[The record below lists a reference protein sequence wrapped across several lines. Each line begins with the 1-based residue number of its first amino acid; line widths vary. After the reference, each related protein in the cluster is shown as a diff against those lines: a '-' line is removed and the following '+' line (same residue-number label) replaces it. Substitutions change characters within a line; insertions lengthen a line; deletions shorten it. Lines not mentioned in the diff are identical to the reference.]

1 MDSHSLQKTKWYQ
14 AQKFFLPQSR
24 HECKRSH
31 FPRLQD
37 KNRRSGDGG
46 FFEIEMLV
54 WISIILLI
62 LVGYFTIHKAYKT
75 EHQLVQE
82 EFTNEW
88 NKLKSKRRN

>member
-1 MDSHSLQKTKWYQ
+1 MDSHPLQKSFWHQT
-14 AQKFFLPQSR
+14 QKLLLPESKYEGIRNHHPQ
-24 HECKRSH
+24 
-31 FPRLQD
+31 LQD
-37 KNRRSGDGG
+37 KNSRSFDEG
-46 FFEIEMLV
+46 FFEIEMLI

-62 LVGYFTIHKAYKT
+62 LVGHFSIHKAYKT